1 MTRFMVMPLIL
12 PVMILSGCVASG
24 SNVRWWNPMTWGSGR
39 EARKVEKL
47 TDQRNDAAAKVTKEA
62 QRAVHETKFA
72 LEVAPDS
79 RAVEVAKESNAA
91 AVSALDQVAGPLTYD
106 ETSGLKMQVERLL
119 SENAELRAKGESERA
134 LRRTE
139 LASATST
146 IADLNAK
153 LDAANASLK
162 SGFERENSLANE
174 LRNMRLIKWGLIG
187 LTVILAAGWLYVRI
201 ALGGIPVALGNGMSV
216 LRQKD
221 AAAGELATTIFD
233 GLLNRHEQR
242 RISKHA

>member
-39 EARKVEKL
+39 EARKVENL
-47 TDQRNDAAAKVTKEA
+47 TEQRNAASVKVTKEA
-62 QRAVHETKFA
+62 QRAVHETRFA
-72 LEVAPDS
+72 LDVAPAS
-79 RAVEVAKESNAA
+79 RAVEVAKESNSV
-91 AVSALDQVAGPLTYD
+91 AVSALDQVAGPLTYA
-106 ETSGLKMQVERLL
+106 ETGALKSQVDLLL
-119 SENAELRAKGESERA
+119 SENAELRAQGESERA

-139 LASATST
+139 LATATST

-162 SGFERENSLANE
+162 SGFERENALANE

-187 LTVILAAGWLYVRI
+187 LAVILAAGWLYVRI
-201 ALGGIPVALGNGMSV
+201 ALGGIPVALGKGISV

-233 GLLNRHEQR
+233 GFLDRHEKR